1 MKKFYVSPIAT
12 EVNFE
17 AEHILALSIE
27 IKDSNNNNNVVDT
40 EAEGGQLTSGNR
52 REWGNLWK

>member
-17 AEHILALSIE
+17 VADNILLALSVE
-27 IKDSNNNNNVVDT
+27 IKDGNTFVDT
-40 EAEGGQLTSGNR
+40 EEEGGQLTSGNR

>member
-17 AEHILALSIE
+17 VADNILLALSVE
-27 IKDSNNNNNVVDT
+27 IKDTTVDT
-40 EAEGGQLTSGNR
+40 ENGGQLTSGNR

>member
-17 AEHILALSIE
+17 VADNILLALSIE
-27 IKDSNNNNNVVDT
+27 IKDSNTTVDT
-40 EAEGGQLTSGNR
+40 ENGGQLTSGNR
-52 REWGNLWK
+52 GEWGNLWK